1 MAERQVTRKR
11 SSTADLRA
19 ECEALDATLARHH
32 RIIMNKDNDIEAI
45 RMNNDINLR
54 RMEDVRGVMVSQ
66 LK

>member
-1 MAERQVTRKR
+1 MAERQATRKR

>member
-32 RIIMNKDNDIEAI
+32 RIILNKDNDIEAI

-66 LK
+66 LN